1 MLARIPVLSLIVAT
15 AWLAPSL
22 SAQSPVRWKIHDMTR
37 PVPRKVV
44 SQMQLPVKPP
54 SDAIVLFDGT
64 DLSKWMAADGGPAK
78 WIIKDG
84 NLAAVPGGGPVFT
97 RDGYGDVQLHLEWAA
112 PTPGRGKGQGRGNS
126 GVFLMSKYEIQ
137 VLDSFENVTYPDGQA
152 AALYG
157 QYPPLVNASR
167 PAGEWQAYDIVFR
180 RPRFQ
185 PDGSVAQPA
194 RLTVFHNGVLVQDNS
209 KAWGPTSWL
218 QHLPYESHP
227 DRLPLQLQDHGNPVL
242 YRNIWVRELEEE
254 PRPGPGR
261 HQTKPLMTMTP
272 MMLDHYVG
280 TYSQGRGLPTVIK
293 RNGATLYATFGLLP
307 PLELLPH
314 SKTEFSLRWTAA
326 TVEFELAADG
336 RPKQLIFHIGGEA
349 RPAVRSSD

>member
-1 MLARIPVLSLIVAT
+1 MQTRIPVLSLIVAT

-22 SAQSPVRWKIHDMTR
+22 AAQSPARWKIHDMTR

-54 SDAIVLFDGT
+54 SDATVLFDGT

-97 RDGYGDVQLHLEWAA
+97 RDGFGDIQLHLEWAA

-137 VLDSFENVTYPDGQA
+137 VLDSFENVTYADGQA
-152 AALYG
+152 GALYG

-180 RPRFQ
+180 RPA
-185 PDGSVAQPA
+185 VPA
-194 RLTVFHNGVLVQDNS
+194 
-209 KAWGPTSWL
+209 
-218 QHLPYESHP
+218 
-227 DRLPLQLQDHGNPVL
+227 
-242 YRNIWVRELEEE
+242 
-254 PRPGPGR
+254 
-261 HQTKPLMTMTP
+261 
-272 MMLDHYVG
+272 
-280 TYSQGRGLPTVIK
+280 
-293 RNGATLYATFGLLP
+293 
-307 PLELLPH
+307 
-314 SKTEFSLRWTAA
+314 
-326 TVEFELAADG
+326 
-336 RPKQLIFHIGGEA
+336 
-349 RPAVRSSD
+349 

>member
-22 SAQSPVRWKIHDMTR
+22 AAQSPVRWKIHDMTR

-97 RDGYGDVQLHLEWAA
+97 RDGYGDIQLHLEWAA

-137 VLDSFENVTYPDGQA
+137 VLDSFENVTYADGQA

-194 RLTVFHNGVLVQDNS
+194 RLTVFHNGVLVHDNS

-272 MMLDHYVG
+272 MMLDRYVG
-280 TYSQGRGLPTVIK
+280 TYSQGRGLPTEIK
-293 RNGATLYATFGLLP
+293 RHGATLYATFGLLP

-314 SKTEFSLRWTAA
+314 SETEFSLRWTAA

>member
-1 MLARIPVLSLIVAT
+1 MQTRIPVLSLIVAT

-22 SAQSPVRWKIHDMTR
+22 AAQSPARWKIHDMTR

-54 SDAIVLFDGT
+54 SDAMVLFDGT
-64 DLSKWMAADGGPAK
+64 DLSKWMAADGGPAQ

-97 RDGYGDVQLHLEWAA
+97 RDGFGDIQLHLEWAA

-152 AALYG
+152 GALYG

-194 RLTVFHNGVLVQDNS
+194 RLTVFHNGVLIQDNS

-218 QHLPYESHP
+218 QHLPYASHP

-272 MMLDHYVG
+272 MMLDRYVG
-280 TYSQGRGLPTVIK
+280 TYSQGRGLPTLIK